1 MTVLPK
7 KKQLGKSTNLLH
19 SKFVVS
25 IEYLLSSKNNWTVCT
40 KQCEQLDVT
49 RACVKPRLQQNGYR
63 FVCSSSSGCIWSADP
78 DTYAVRILL
87 LVFLQH
93 SCYNWKWEIIVGTQ
107 MLQEKKIPI
116 KIDRSIQMANLLS
129 NLEAIYS
136 LALKNQLLLGMDYVG
151 VSLLIWLNLMKVIFC
166 TPT

>member
-1 MTVLPK
+1 M
-7 KKQLGKSTNLLH
+7 
-19 SKFVVS
+19 
-25 IEYLLSSKNNWTVCT
+25 
-40 KQCEQLDVT
+40 
-49 RACVKPRLQQNGYR
+49 
-63 FVCSSSSGCIWSADP
+63 
-78 DTYAVRILL
+78 
-87 LVFLQH
+87 
-93 SCYNWKWEIIVGTQ
+93 IVGTQ

-151 VSLLIWLNLMKVIFC
+151 VSLLIWLNLMKVISC